1 MFKAIQMRGHGLSFD
16 VGVLPTDKCWATVW
30 CKSRWIPL
38 ESTDFLPIY
47 SDVTESMIFPF
58 RFTLDLFPV
67 FHNSVGFHCVQKQPG
82 PDLDL
87 ICIGWKQSF
96 QTELHW
102 IYNCINKSR
111 IWSIPRENFPGRCCV
126 RTLLL
131 WWSGALPLIS
141 MEKFHLNPGL
151 KPWTWAALHI
161 QGLESPFPP
170 EDEANTSITSWH
182 DIQTPWMALG
192 KCQDRKSSALPGRN
206 PPQKIRLAPITF
218 HLSRTLFITKVFRVD
233 FASYWVSSLEALL
246 TPLVPL

>member
-16 VGVLPTDKCWATVW
+16 VGVQPTDKCWATVW

-47 SDVTESMIFPF
+47 SDVTECMIFPF

-67 FHNSVGFHCVQKQPG
+67 FHNSVSFHCVQKQPG

-87 ICIGWKQSF
+87 ICIGWKQLF
-96 QTELHW
+96 QTELRW
-102 IYNCINKSR
+102 IYNCINKGR
-111 IWSIPRENFPGRCCV
+111 IWSIPREDFPGRCCV

-141 MEKFHLNPGL
+141 TEKFHLNPGL

-161 QGLESPFPP
+161 QGP
-170 EDEANTSITSWH
+170 EAPLSSRRLSQHFHHPMAWHTNTVDGLRKVSGQKELSLAW
-182 DIQTPWMALG
+182 Q
-192 KCQDRKSSALPGRN
+192 KSSS
-206 PPQKIRLAPITF
+206 KDRLAPV
-218 HLSRTLFITKVFRVD
+218 HFICHTRC
-233 FASYWVSSLEALL
+233 L
-246 TPLVPL
+246 